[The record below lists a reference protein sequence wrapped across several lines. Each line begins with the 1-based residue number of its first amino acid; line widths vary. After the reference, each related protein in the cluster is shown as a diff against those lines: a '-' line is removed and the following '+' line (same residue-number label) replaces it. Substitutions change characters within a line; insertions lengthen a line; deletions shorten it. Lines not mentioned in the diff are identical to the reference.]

1 MGLPALGVGAPRV
14 GALGAGGSKG
24 ATGASVASGQSAYRP
39 QGLLLVALVGADEG
53 AQAERPMCH
62 LYSMYLAILSAPKV
76 AQESHLKRN

>member
-39 QGLLLVALVGADEG
+39 QD
-53 AQAERPMCH
+53 CC
-62 LYSMYLAILSAPKV
+62 
-76 AQESHLKRN
+76 